1 MAKSSLWLASQ
12 AGRCREVEASLSS
25 GSFYQG
31 ALQDALWIAA
41 ANDHAGVVDI
51 LLRAGAGFDS
61 CDNHAIPMHTALRHD
76 SVDALRTLVEA
87 KAAVNSLTF
96 STRHTIVAAIH
107 GATKCLHVL
116 ILAKADVT
124 LKDSNEQTPLVVAAV
139 WGWVDIVHLLV
150 QAKADI
156 DAYSNGSTAVLAA
169 ARRGNVAV
177 VDLLIRAKADVTLK
191 DSNKQTPLVVAAV
204 WGWVDIV
211 HLLVQAK
218 ADIDAYSNGSTAVL
232 AAARRGNVAVVDL
245 LIRAKADATRC
256 NSHTTRSAL
265 WAAVAGGHAAV
276 ARCLLAHVPALA
288 AVATQQHTFYA
299 GKRIAAGST
308 PLDVALLLG
317 HDDVVS
323 LLVAAASNH

>member
-156 DAYSNGSTAVLAA
+156 DAYS
-169 ARRGNVAV
+169 
-177 VDLLIRAKADVTLK
+177 D
-191 DSNKQTPLVVAAV
+191 
-204 WGWVDIV
+204 
-211 HLLVQAK
+211 
-218 ADIDAYSNGSTAVL
+218 GSTAVL